1 MYERPFKGVG
11 IQRESVWWK
20 SDDKCIHDEV
30 IKFIIHT
37 SDRPMDLARQLT
49 IRFGK
54 MEMMAFWLTGKEHKE
69 DIK

>member
-1 MYERPFKGVG
+1 MESMRDILKGVG
-11 IQRESVWWK
+11 IQRVSVWW
-20 SDDKCIHDEV
+20 CIHDEV

-37 SDRPMDLARQLT
+37 SDRPMDQAWQLT

-54 MEMMAFWLTGKEHKE
+54 MEMAFWLTDREHEE